1 MGIANES
8 AIADA
13 RTTFET
19 LANSALSSNA
29 SPIWQA
35 FARRVTPNGSIAHE
49 VSIPGATPAW
59 KEFTGEREFGG
70 SRIYAKRV
78 AQKTYDKYLSIPR
91 TTVVYDKSGTVAAM
105 LSDFTRDLD
114 QFFDKFAIETLAEN
128 PDGADG
134 VPLISDS
141 HPFAYGGGSW
151 DNKTTDALSFA
162 SFNAMRAAMRGLKKE
177 NGEPIGLEP
186 RVLLVHPDQEEIAL
200 QIAQSDQKPVAVGT
214 SGAINSG
221 GVGGSAIAN
230 IFRGSVDVVVSA
242 RWNSG
247 DWLLM
252 DPRFPPLIVPVWRDP
267 ETVIVDDMTAD
278 RRVKNDEFLYGVEA
292 DAAFAGLQPWGVG
305 GKIGS

>member
-19 LANSALSSNA
+19 LANSALNSNA

-35 FARRVTPNGSIAHE
+35 FARRVSPNGSIAHE
-49 VSIPGATPAW
+49 TSIPGATPAW
-59 KEFTGEREFGG
+59 KEFKGQREYD
-70 SRIYAKRV
+70 SARVYTKRTPL
-78 AQKTYDKYLSIPR
+78 KTYDKYLRLPR
-91 TTVVYDKSGTVAAM
+91 TTVTNDQSGTVANM
-105 LSDFTRDLD
+105 LSEFTADLG
-114 QFFDKFAIETLAEN
+114 QFFDKFAIETLASN
-128 PDGADG
+128 PNGADG
-134 VPLISDS
+134 VALISDS
-141 HPFAYGGGSW
+141 HPFAYGGGTW

-162 SFNAMRAAMRGLKKE
+162 SFNAMRAAMRSLKKE

-214 SGAINSG
+214 AGAINTTG
-221 GVGGSAIAN
+221 IGGSSIAN

-267 ETVIVDDMTAD
+267 EVVIVDDMTAHQ
-278 RRVKNDEFLYGVEA
+278 RVENDMFIYGVEA
-292 DAAFAGLQPWGVG
+292 DAAFDGLQPWGVG